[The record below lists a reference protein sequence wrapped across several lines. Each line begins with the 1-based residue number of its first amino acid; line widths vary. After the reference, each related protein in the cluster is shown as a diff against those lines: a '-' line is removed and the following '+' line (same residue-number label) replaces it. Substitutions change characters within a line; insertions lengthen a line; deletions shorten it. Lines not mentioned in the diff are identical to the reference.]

1 MKGTVAFVK
10 RVKVCGDRENGKDC
24 ENICGMGNKVKSDS
38 SILFCEPES
47 VRLACINVIYTT
59 VGWEGHE

>member
-10 RVKVCGDRENGKDC
+10 KVKACGDKENGKDC
-24 ENICGMGNKVKSDS
+24 ENMCGMESRVKSDS

-47 VRLACINVIYTT
+47 RLKCAYSLYK
-59 VGWEGHE
+59 